1 MVTNVRQ
8 RTGTNEKIGREGG
21 TAGNAA
27 EYFACA
33 SEKDLMQMLMDAAMV
48 NQWAIYHTH
57 DSRRSDPG
65 FPDLVLVKNG
75 VLLFFELKQQ
85 KGRVSVH
92 QQAWIDALS
101 AVGFNVRAAIVR
113 PDPKPGEISVDA
125 ALSLIAGGVTDD

>member
-1 MVTNVRQ
+1 MTTTA
-8 RTGTNEKIGREGG
+8 RTWQTYATEAQLQDALRV
-21 TAGNAA
+21 AA
-27 EYFACA
+27 LRCGWFA
-33 SEKDLMQMLMDAAMV
+33 
-48 NQWAIYHTH
+48 YHTF

-125 ALSLIAGGVTDD
+125 ALALIAGGVTDD

>member
-1 MVTNVRQ
+1 MTTTARTWQTYATEAQLQDTLRVAAL
-8 RTGTNEKIGREGG
+8 RTGHI
-21 TAGNAA
+21 
-27 EYFACA
+27 
-33 SEKDLMQMLMDAAMV
+33 V
-48 NQWAIYHTH
+48 YHTH

-65 FPDLVLVKNG
+65 FPDLVCVKNG
-75 VLLFFELKQQ
+75 VLLFFEIKQQ

-125 ALSLIAGGVTDD
+125 ALSLIAGGATDD